1 MKLPKILHT
10 LSEALL
16 EHGAKAIIVGGAV
29 RDHWMQQPVKDYD
42 IEVYGLDTLESL
54 RQILSQYGSV
64 NLVGRSFGVLKFTYA
79 GEEYDFSFP
88 RRESKSGSG
97 HRGFAV
103 TVDGEMDFEAA
114 ARRRDFTLNSMGY
127 EIENGIFLDPF
138 GGRED
143 MANRRLR
150 HIDSRTFIEDPLRV
164 YRAVQFAARFGY
176 ALAPQTEKLCQE
188 MVDKGMLEE
197 LPKERIYTEFTKLLL
212 KAPKP
217 SLGFALMRNLGI
229 LRYFPE
235 LEAIIAVP
243 QNPKWHP
250 EGDVWTHT
258 MMALDVMAGELGMRN
273 EELGMGERQK
283 LMFLFA
289 ILCHDFGKATTTT
302 TEADGRIR
310 SIRHEHAGVAPT
322 KSFLYRLTHAH
333 DFIESILPLVKHH
346 LKPSQFYA
354 QGAKSTAIRRL
365 STKVNIEEL
374 VFLAKADFLGRSTPE
389 AKSGI
394 YKAGEWLL
402 TQAEALQVTT
412 APPAPILQGRDL
424 IALGLTP
431 STRFGEILDAVYEQ
445 QIEGKLQS
453 QEEALDYVE
462 RHFCR

>member
-10 LSEALL
+10 VSEALS

-42 IEVYGLDTLESL
+42 IEVYGLDTLEKL

-64 NLVGRSFGVLKFTYA
+64 NLVGRSFGVLKFTHA

-103 TVDGEMDFEAA
+103 TVDGEMDFEEA
-114 ARRRDFTLNSMGY
+114 ARRRDFSLNAMGY
-127 EIENGIFLDPF
+127 EIRSSVFLDPF

-143 MANRRLR
+143 MAQRRLR

-176 ALAPQTEKLCQE
+176 TLAPQTEKLCRE
-188 MVDKGMLEE
+188 MTGKGMLEE
-197 LPKERIYTEFTKLLL
+197 LPRERIYTEFTKLLL

-217 SLGFALMRNLGI
+217 SLGFTLMKDLGI

-258 MMALDVMAGELGMRN
+258 MMALDVMARELGMRN
-273 EELGMGERQK
+273 EELGIKENQK

-289 ILCHDFGKATTTT
+289 ILCHDLGKATTTT
-302 TEADGRIR
+302 IEADGRIR
-310 SIRHEHAGVAPT
+310 SIGHEYAGLAPT

-333 DFIESILPLVKHH
+333 DFIESILPLVEHH

-365 STKVNIEEL
+365 ATKVNIEEL
-374 VFLAKADFLGRSTPE
+374 VFLAKADFLGRNTPE

-402 TQAEALQVTT
+402 TQAKALQVTT
-412 APPAPILQGRDL
+412 APPPPLLQGRDL

-431 STRFGEILDAVYEQ
+431 SARFGEVLDAVYEQ

-453 QEEALDYVE
+453 QEEALEYVK
-462 RHFCR
+462 RHLVS